1 VDFAPSAYTP
11 EQERFRQEVRAWLEL
26 HVPRITGHPDTDEN
40 YAKYRL
46 LGRQL
51 GEKGWLRPTGPV
63 EYGGGGLSVDEAV
76 VISEE
81 MERLNLDNPPYYDA
95 GGRLGGAS
103 ILVWG
108 TEEQKARFLP
118 PIFRGEVVTWQL
130 LTGPEAGSDI
140 ASTRTDARREGDE
153 YVINGEKVFIGGSHG
168 CDYLWTLTRTDPEGA
183 RHKNLS
189 WFMIPA
195 DAPGVT
201 IRPMDLLGDEGERVG
216 YSVKN
221 TIYLDNVRVPADHL
235 IGGENNGWEV
245 AGTHLE
251 LEHGAGGAA
260 GRSRWL
266 ARALTW
272 SRERQ
277 KDGQPLIK
285 DRDARDRLADIF
297 VLTEVE
303 RLFNLRNYWL
313 SRTHRPMTYEG
324 SQSSYYRKLS
334 GLDVAA
340 ALHDLLGPYALTND
354 AEWDFSKG
362 TIDAYMRNSIVA
374 LHPGGTADI
383 QKLIMARR
391 IGIGRANREAA
402 GKTME

>member
-1 VDFAPSAYTP
+1 MDFAPSAYTP
-11 EQERFRQEVRAWLEL
+11 EQERFRAEARAWLEEN
-26 HVPRITGHPDTDEN
+26 VPRITGHPDTDEN
-40 YAKYRL
+40 YAMYRE
-46 LGRQL
+46 LGRKMGQ
-51 GEKGWLRPTGPV
+51 KGWLRPTGPV
-63 EYGGGGLSVDEAV
+63 EYGGGGMTVDQAIV
-76 VISEE
+76 LSEE

-108 TEEQKARFLP
+108 TDEQKGRFLP
-118 PIFRGEVVTWQL
+118 PIFKGEVVTWQL
-130 LTGPEAGSDI
+130 LTGPEAGSDV
-140 ASTRTDARREGDE
+140 ASTKTDARREGDE

-168 CDYLWTLTRTDPEGA
+168 CDWLWTLTRTDPEGE

-195 DAPGVT
+195 DAPGVS
-201 IRPMDLLGDEGERVG
+201 IVPMELLGDEGERVG

-221 TIYLDNVRVPADHL
+221 TIYLDNVRVPADYL
-235 IGGENNGWEV
+235 VGGENNGWAV

-266 ARALTW
+266 HRALQW
-272 SRERQ
+272 SREQQR
-277 KDGQPLIK
+277 DGQPMIK
-285 DRDARDRLADIF
+285 DPEARDRLADIF
-297 VLTEVE
+297 VMTEIE

-313 SRTHRPMTYEG
+313 NRTHRPMTYEG
-324 SQSSYYRKLS
+324 SQSSYYRKLT
-334 GLDVAA
+334 GLDVAT
-340 ALHDLLGPYALTND
+340 ALHDLFGPYALTSD
-354 AEWDFSKG
+354 PEYDISGG
-362 TIDAYMRNSIVA
+362 TIDAYMRNAIVA

-383 QKLIMARR
+383 QKMIMGRR